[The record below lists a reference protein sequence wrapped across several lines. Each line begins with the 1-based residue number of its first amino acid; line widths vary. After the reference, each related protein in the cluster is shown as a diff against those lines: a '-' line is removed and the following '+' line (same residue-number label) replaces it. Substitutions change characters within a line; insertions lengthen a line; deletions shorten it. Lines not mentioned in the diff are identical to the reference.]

1 MPQWVI
7 YSIISLN
14 SDSYS
19 ENLKTLE
26 YEDGFKSQELNSPM
40 HMKYSCSVLADPFNL
55 LADKISYW
63 CKCLLS

>member
-1 MPQWVI
+1 MSEWVI

-26 YEDGFKSQELNSPM
+26 YEDDFTSQELNSPM
-40 HMKYSCSVLADPFNL
+40 HMKYTVV
-55 LADKISYW
+55 
-63 CKCLLS
+63 

>member
-1 MPQWVI
+1 MSEWVI

-26 YEDGFKSQELNSPM
+26 YEDDFKSQEI
-40 HMKYSCSVLADPFNL
+40 HSCSVLADPFNL

-63 CKCLLS
+63 CKYLLS

>member
-1 MPQWVI
+1 MATSYLTNWTLKPSKSKSNTTKMSEWVI

-26 YEDGFKSQELNSPM
+26 YEDDFTSQELNSPM
-40 HMKYSCSVLADPFNL
+40 HMKYTVV
-55 LADKISYW
+55 
-63 CKCLLS
+63 